1 MEGKSEENKKI
12 AQSAYSYLE
21 NQSNANK
28 YIPNYIDKDAIKEY
42 IVGKEEY
49 YYKYNQKRIEY
60 PKMYIIGEQ
69 QIIPI
74 GEYKYM
80 QAVTVSEYDI
90 KLNNMKKIQ
99 LTEST
104 TVNLVEYLS
113 KLIEKNEANTSKI
126 EEYIKSN
133 NTIKIDDNK
142 DFYITDLTVTYS
154 NEETISILYLSIDGY
169 LLQK

>member
-1 MEGKSEENKKI
+1 
-12 AQSAYSYLE
+12 
-21 NQSNANK
+21 
-28 YIPNYIDKDAIKEY
+28 
-42 IVGKEEY
+42 
-49 YYKYNQKRIEY
+49 
-60 PKMYIIGEQ
+60 
-69 QIIPI
+69 
-74 GEYKYM
+74 
-80 QAVTVSEYDI
+80 
-90 KLNNMKKIQ
+90 MKKIQ